1 MVNCQ
6 IFGFIKLI
14 NMKTSNIPVV
24 VSLTKEE
31 VNSLKEFCDKNLAI
45 GSVIITQSSESG
57 IGLTTKVMVVDLPET
72 MTDITDLS
80 SW

>member
-1 MVNCQ
+1 
-6 IFGFIKLI
+6 
-14 NMKTSNIPVV
+14 MKTSNIPVV

-31 VNSLKEFCDKNLAI
+31 VNSLKEFCDENLAI